1 MLDALAALM
10 VKQATYEKYLRDS
23 SEYQKS
29 LKQTISETSLEAANA
44 KKELL
49 NHRIE
54 ISEIQTSL
62 GLDDQE
68 ADQNRKIIER
78 EKLVGQKQELEK
90 KLRQLEAINTVTK
103 VKRDLVYFYSLKNI
117 FACL

>member
-1 MLDALAALM
+1 M

-29 LKQTISETSLEAANA
+29 LKQIISQTSLEAANA

-103 VKRDLVYFYSLKNI
+103 VKLQNPI
-117 FACL
+117 Q